1 MHNNINYRSSRFQL
15 TKLAAALFGLSACNV
30 QAAQTFDP
38 AFLENLGAGSA
49 VADLSRFSTGN
60 EEQLPGKYRV
70 DVFVN
75 DRLLDTRE
83 LLFAES
89 KSVNDVQV
97 LEPCISYT
105 LLEEM
110 GVRVGAFPELNP
122 YKNDN
127 NNAQSSTCVPY
138 KQFIPDSDAKFDF
151 YQQRLDMSFPQA
163 AMVRTPRGWLPPERW
178 DDGINALMANYSFSG
193 SNTEMKGNDNGRY
206 DNYYL
211 NLRSGINIG
220 PWRLRSY
227 ATGSSDNG
235 TSRWQHINTY
245 LQRPLRDL
253 QSTLTLGDSY
263 TPSDI
268 FDSVQFR
275 GAQIASDDEML
286 PDSLKGFAPVLRGV
300 ARTRAQVTVRQNGY
314 VIYQSY
320 VAPGPFVID
329 DLYPSSSNGDLEVLV
344 KESDG
349 SEQRFTQ
356 PFSSLPVMQREG
368 RLKYA
373 LTAGQLRRQGYQGK
387 EPMFMQGTMMWGL
400 SRGVTLYGGLVAA
413 DGYSAISAGLGKN
426 LGTLGAV
433 SADISQSFSHIGK
446 DHKEHEEGQSLRFL
460 YAKSFAESGTDFRLL
475 GYRYSTKG
483 YHSFQE
489 AADLQQEFSSPYLLK
504 QRSQIQGTLSQS
516 LGGHGSLYASLI
528 HRDYWGKW
536 GSQLLSQVGYNNSWN
551 GISYGLAYSHSR
563 SPYSGQNDQIFSLS
577 VSVPLERFLPSS
589 WASYN
594 MTTERHG
601 ATSHLIGVH
610 GTALKDRNLS
620 YSVQQNIRNNGGDDT
635 GSIDLRHQGIY
646 ANSNLG
652 YSYSR
657 NSKTLNYGLQGGILA
672 HAGGVTLSQPQGDTM
687 VLVEA
692 KGAAHTPVINNTGVS
707 TDFRGYAVVP
717 YVQPYRGTRVEL
729 DAKGLGENVDLL
741 DGAVNVVPTRGAVV
755 KAQFE
760 TRVGYRV
767 LMNLTQR
774 DGKPVPFGAVV
785 TLLNDR
791 KNYKGDGFIVGD
803 DGQVYMNGLESKGR
817 IKAKWGD
824 GNDFECEADY
834 VLTIPEDKEN
844 HHYLPPI
851 ETNTICL

>member
-1 MHNNINYRSSRFQL
+1 MKDNIITRSSRFQL
-15 TKLAAALFGLSACNV
+15 TKLAAALFGLSACHA

-38 AFLENLGAGSA
+38 AFLENLGDGST
-49 VADLSRFSTGN
+49 VADLSQFASGN
-60 EEQLPGKYRV
+60 GEQLPGKYRV
-70 DVFVN
+70 DIFVN
-75 DRLLDTRE
+75 DILLDTKE
-83 LLFAES
+83 ITFVEVKLDTD
-89 KSVNDVQV
+89 KQV
-97 LEPCISYT
+97 LEPCLNYS

-110 GVRVGAFPELNP
+110 GVRVAAFPELNS
-122 YKNDN
+122 YKKDTHDVS
-127 NNAQSSTCVPY
+127 ATQCVPF
-138 KQFIPDSDAKFDF
+138 KKIIPDSGAEFDF

-163 AMVRTPRGWLPPERW
+163 AMVRTPRGWLPPEQW

-193 SNTEMKGNDNGRY
+193 SNTEMKGSQNESY
-206 DNYYL
+206 DSYYL
-211 NLRSGINIG
+211 NLRSGLNIG

-235 TSRWQHINTY
+235 KSRWQHINTY

-329 DLYPSSSNGDLEVLV
+329 DLYPSSSNGDLEVVV

-349 SEQRFTQ
+349 SEQRFIQ

-373 LTAGQLRRQGYQGK
+373 LTAGQLRRHGYQGK
-387 EPMFMQGTMMWGL
+387 EPMFMQGTLMRGL
-400 SRGVTLYGGLVAA
+400 SKGITLYGGLIAA
-413 DGYSAISAGLGKN
+413 NGYTAISGGLGKN
-426 LGTLGAV
+426 LGTLGAI
-433 SADISQSFSHIGK
+433 SADITQSFSHLGV

-483 YHSFQE
+483 YHSFPE
-489 AADLQQEFSSPYLLK
+489 AAELQQDFSSPYLLK
-504 QRSQIQGTLSQS
+504 QRSQIQGTLNQS
-516 LGGHGSLYASLI
+516 LGGHGSLYASII

-536 GSQLLSQVGYNNSWN
+536 GSQLLTQVGYNNSWN
-551 GISYGLAYSHSR
+551 GISYGLAYSKTR

-594 MTTERHG
+594 MTSERHG
-601 ATSHLIGVH
+601 STSHLIGIH
-610 GTALKDRNLS
+610 GTALKDKNLS

-652 YSYSR
+652 YSYSH
-657 NSKTLNYGLQGGILA
+657 NSKTLNYGLQGGIMA

-767 LMNLTQR
+767 LMNLTQQN
-774 DGKPVPFGAVV
+774 GKPLPFGAVV
-785 TLLNDR
+785 NVLTDR
-791 KNYKGDGFIVGD
+791 KNIQGDGFIVGD
-803 DGQVYMNGLESKGR
+803 EGQVYLNGLEAKGR
-817 IKAKWGD
+817 LQAKWGEGKD
-824 GNDFECEADY
+824 QKCIADY
-834 VLTIPEDKEN
+834 SLQLDKQEKSQPLN
-844 HHYLPPI
+844 LI
-851 ETNTICL
+851 QSNAQCI